1 MLLPARVKFR
11 KVHRGRRTGV
21 ATQGN
26 DLAFGEFGLQASEA
40 AWMSNRQIEAARR
53 VMTRFVRRGGQVFI
67 RVFPDKSVTKKPAE
81 TRMGSGKGA
90 PEGWVAVIKPGRV
103 LFEMGGVTP
112 EMAKRAF
119 QLAAYKLPMK
129 TRTLGIK
136 SGVKAAVDVKIKG
149 PAEVKQGEGVE
160 GIAGATAAPTAGG
173 AMTEEQ
179 ETADTD
185 RAMRKT
191 RTGTV
196 ISDKMDKTVVVRV
209 QTLKEHPRYKK
220 HIQQSTR
227 FKAHDEQNQCKV
239 GDRVRIMETRPLSH
253 DKRWRVV
260 AIVEK
265 AK

>member
-1 MLLPARVKFR
+1 MLLPARVKHR
-11 KVHRGRRTGV
+11 KLHRGRRSGV
-21 ATQGN
+21 ATQGA

-90 PEGWVAVIKPGRV
+90 PEGWVVVIKPGRV

-149 PAEVKQGEGVE
+149 AAEAKPGEGVE
-160 GIAGATAAPTAGG
+160 GIAGAGAVPGAAAPAAAASKGPKAAPGAAPTMKAAPGAAPKAATAPKAAAPAPAKPSKGG
-173 AMTEEQ
+173 
-179 ETADTD
+179 
-185 RAMRKT
+185 
-191 RTGTV
+191 G
-196 ISDKMDKTVVVRV
+196 
-209 QTLKEHPRYKK
+209 KK
-220 HIQQSTR
+220 
-227 FKAHDEQNQCKV
+227 
-239 GDRVRIMETRPLSH
+239 
-253 DKRWRVV
+253 
-260 AIVEK
+260 
-265 AK
+265 

>member
-1 MLLPARVKFR
+1 MLLPARVKYR

-136 SGVKAAVDVKIKG
+136 SGVKAAADVKIKG
-149 PAEVKQGEGVE
+149 PAEVKPGEGLE
-160 GIAGATAAPTAGG
+160 GLAPGAAAPAGPVGPPTPAPRGPKAAPGAAPTMKAAPGAPKAATAPKAAAAPAKPAKGG
-173 AMTEEQ
+173 
-179 ETADTD
+179 
-185 RAMRKT
+185 
-191 RTGTV
+191 G
-196 ISDKMDKTVVVRV
+196 
-209 QTLKEHPRYKK
+209 KK
-220 HIQQSTR
+220 
-227 FKAHDEQNQCKV
+227 
-239 GDRVRIMETRPLSH
+239 
-253 DKRWRVV
+253 
-260 AIVEK
+260 
-265 AK
+265 

>member
-40 AWMSNRQIEAARR
+40 AWMSNRQTEAARR

-149 PAEVKQGEGVE
+149 AAEVKPGEGVE
-160 GIAGATAAPTAGG
+160 GIIGAIAAPTAPGAAAAPAARGPKAAPGAAPTIKAAPGAAPKAAAAPKTAAAPAKPAKGG
-173 AMTEEQ
+173 
-179 ETADTD
+179 
-185 RAMRKT
+185 
-191 RTGTV
+191 G
-196 ISDKMDKTVVVRV
+196 
-209 QTLKEHPRYKK
+209 KK
-220 HIQQSTR
+220 
-227 FKAHDEQNQCKV
+227 
-239 GDRVRIMETRPLSH
+239 
-253 DKRWRVV
+253 
-260 AIVEK
+260 
-265 AK
+265 